1 MEVEIELTTNELTL
15 YGLPPT
21 AGGGG
26 GGAVDSVN
34 DLTGEVVL
42 DQDDILDGTTYK
54 QYSITEKIKLA
65 GIEELAEVNNISDAN
80 AIDLTD
86 GNDTTLH
93 THDGRYYTETEV
105 NAIISAI
112 RSIPMN
118 YKSGEYFLAS
128 RSVGVGY
135 TGGYLHATVSNANNK
150 VKVQPLLIDHIV
162 TVTDLAI
169 YLVAGNTG
177 GFFRIGIYSDNNGEP
192 GNVLCDT
199 GTASTSTPGLITFNL
214 STPLTLTP
222 GQYWIGI
229 VAQNLNL
236 GSASPSFSAC
246 SHSTAIAN
254 EPVPAPNNN
263 GITSKVYSAPSGALT
278 ANPTLSFISQS
289 NLTATP
295 FNIWMKVQ

>member
-1 MEVEIELTTNELTL
+1 MQVTIELVTNEIDL
-15 YGLPPT
+15 YGQPPT
-21 AGGGG
+21 MTGGGG
-26 GGAVDSVN
+26 GVSSWN
-34 DLTGEVVL
+34 DLT
-42 DQDDILDGTTYK
+42 DKPTTFTP
-54 QYSITEKIKLA
+54 SA
-65 GIEELAEVNNISDAN
+65 
-80 AIDLTD
+80 
-86 GNDTTLH
+86 H
-93 THDGRYYTETEV
+93 THDDRYYTETEI
-105 NAIISAI
+105 NTIISAI

-135 TGGYLHATVSNANNK
+135 TGGYLHATVSTANNK

-229 VAQNLNL
+229 VAQDLNL

-254 EPVPAPNNN
+254 EPVPAGNNN
-263 GITSKVYSAPSGALT
+263 GITSKIYNAPSGALA
-278 ANPTLSFISQS
+278 ANPSLAFLSRA

-295 FNIWMKVQ
+295 FHIWLKVQ

>member
-1 MEVEIELTTNELTL
+1 MAEEFIATLSPSEINVTLTL
-15 YGLPPT
+15 ERTVNEP
-21 AGGGG
+21 GGGG
-26 GGAVDSVN
+26 VTSWN
-34 DLTGEVVL
+34 DLEDKPATFPPSTHNH
-42 DQDDILDGTTYK
+42 DDL
-54 QYSITEKIKLA
+54 
-65 GIEELAEVNNISDAN
+65 
-80 AIDLTD
+80 
-86 GNDTTLH
+86 
-93 THDGRYYTETEV
+93 YYTESEV

-112 RSIPMN
+112 RSLPMN

-135 TGGYLHATVSNANNK
+135 TGGNLHATVSNANNR

-177 GFFRIGIYSDNNGEP
+177 GTFRIGIYSDNNGEP

-199 GTASTSTPGLITFNL
+199 GTASTTTSGLITFNL

-229 VAQNLNL
+229 AAQDLNL
-236 GSASPSFSAC
+236 GSATPSFSAC

-254 EPVPAPNNN
+254 EPVPAATSN

-278 ANPTLSFISQS
+278 ANPPLSFISRS

-295 FNIWMKVQ
+295 FNIWLKVQ